1 VDGRLFRNDAVR
13 REPTREKE
21 TTMAEQPTRAQLNAM
36 DYASKDLLLSTVQ
49 AEAERM
55 LDLASVPANW
65 EAPTASGHWQVRDI
79 IGHMVDVTEGY
90 LNAFEIARSGGTA
103 PAPLGLR
110 IMAQRLDEH
119 AQAFRSLSQPE
130 MINRLRGDLDK
141 MMAVFQGLTAKEW
154 TGFMVPH
161 PYMGPVPSF
170 VFATFHLVDYGVHGW
185 DVREGLGLPNGL
197 SGDVADILAPIMF
210 VLWQNTTE
218 FDKVGSEPLTVGIRV
233 SGRNGGTWR
242 VTVTGS
248 GYAYESGEVDDLP
261 VVFDFDPAS
270 LVLTAYGRMHGGT
283 AYGDQALADK
293 YRTLFHPI

>member
-1 VDGRLFRNDAVR
+1 V
-13 REPTREKE
+13 KE
-21 TTMAEQPTRAQLNAM
+21 ATMAEQPTTAQLNVM
-36 DYASKDLLLSTVQ
+36 DFASKDFLLDTVR

-55 LDLASVPANW
+55 LDLAAVPQNW

-79 IGHMVDVTEGY
+79 VGHMVDVTEGY
-90 LNAFEIARSGGTA
+90 LNAFETARGGGTA
-103 PAPLGLR
+103 SAPFGLK

-119 AQAFRSLSQPE
+119 AQAFRALSQTE
-130 MINRLRGDLDK
+130 MIARLRGDLDK
-141 MMAVFQGLTAKEW
+141 MMTVFEGLSAEEW

-197 SGDVADILAPIMF
+197 SGDVADLLAPIMF

-218 FDKVGSEPLTVGIRV
+218 FEKLGGEPLTVGIRV
-233 SGRNGGTWR
+233 SGRNRGTWR

-248 GYAYESGEVDDLP
+248 SYVYEAGAVDDLP

-270 LVLTAYGRMHGGT
+270 LILTAYGRIHGGT

-293 YRTLFHPI
+293 YRTLFHAI

>member
-1 VDGRLFRNDAVR
+1 
-13 REPTREKE
+13 
-21 TTMAEQPTRAQLNAM
+21 MAAQPTRAQLDATN
-36 DYASKDLLLSTVQ
+36 YASKDLLLGTVR

-90 LNAFEIARSGGTA
+90 LKAFEIARSGSAA
-103 PAPLGLR
+103 PAPFGLR
-110 IMAQRLDEH
+110 VMAERLDEH
-119 AQAFRSLSQPE
+119 AQAFRSRSQTE
-130 MINRLRGDLDK
+130 MLNRLRGDLDQ
-141 MMAVFQGLTAKEW
+141 MMTVFEGLTAEEW
-154 TGFMVPH
+154 TGFMAPH

-197 SGDVADILAPIMF
+197 PGDVADLLAPIMF

-218 FDKVGSEPLTVGIRV
+218 IEKVGGEPLTVGIRV
-233 SGRNGGTWR
+233 SGRNGGSWR
-242 VTVTGS
+242 VTVTDS
-248 GYAYESGEVDDLP
+248 GYAYEGGAVDDLP

-270 LVLTAYGRMHGGT
+270 LILTAYGRISGGT

-293 YRTLFHPI
+293 YRTLFHAI